1 MRFQMRVSVLLLIT
15 LLGMITV
22 SCTVIPT
29 PISTA
34 TPSIPTR
41 QPIPGQPLVK
51 GQLSGLPVNVLGMI
65 YVRLP
70 SGQVVLWGERGN
82 GAWEFVVTE
91 ANGANKVVTAEAK
104 GYISQPISYTI
115 HVSGTTAY
123 LVEDG
128 QITDKEAV
136 NLDFHFDPIGSP

>member
-1 MRFQMRVSVLLLIT
+1 MRVSILLMIM

-22 SCTVIPT
+22 SCTVIPA

-51 GQLSGLPVNVLGMI
+51 GQLSGLPNNILATI
-65 YVRLP
+65 YVRSP

-91 ANGANKVVTAEAK
+91 ADGANKIISAEAK
-104 GYISQPISYTI
+104 GYVSQPISYTI
-115 HVSGTTAY
+115 NVSGTTAY
-123 LVEDG
+123 LVEGG
-128 QITDKEAV
+128 QITDKEAM
-136 NLDFHFDPIGSP
+136 NLDFHFASVSPP